1 MPFVVQLALR
11 SIAGFLVQI
20 VPCAVLCLMPSVGR
34 LRCGRRA
41 YALAAVICAAMLV
54 PFVAAS
60 TMLLGDE
67 FYHKRLFAQNAVFLA
82 TVAALGA
89 LYVRRVD
96 APSPRRPSSS
106 PS

>member
-20 VPCAVLCLMPSVGR
+20 VPCAALCLMPFVGR
-34 LRCGRRA
+34 LRGGRRA

-67 FYHKRLFAQNAVFLA
+67 FYHERLFAQNAVFLA

-96 APSPRRPSSS
+96 APLPRRPSSS